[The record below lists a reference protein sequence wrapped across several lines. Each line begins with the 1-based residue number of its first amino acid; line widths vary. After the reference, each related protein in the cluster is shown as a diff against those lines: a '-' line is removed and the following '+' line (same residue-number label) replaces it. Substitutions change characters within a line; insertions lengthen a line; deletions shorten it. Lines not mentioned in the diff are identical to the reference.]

1 MTEMTERGDVRTLR
15 QIALAFLV
23 CAVVFFP
30 LIFNPILFGF
40 FDAETDEELRA
51 HVAEHLTALRLVF
64 TGIGLTELALGAALW
79 RWGTVVA
86 AVTPGRRG
94 SIATY
99 LARGAAAAGVIALLG
114 RLSSWVQDVDQLAA
128 SDFGAIE
135 VIVGLG
141 AGLGFSLAFIGYGV
155 LMIRGEMPTS
165 LGVVWVLSGLLYW
178 AGILPLWFFFGALV
192 FGIVG
197 LIRFRGMRAGANRVA
212 GIKRTAPV
220 PESLPST

>member
-1 MTEMTERGDVRTLR
+1 MPGKLDSG
-15 QIALAFLV
+15 
-23 CAVVFFP
+23 VFFAAVGLGFMIYEIC
-30 LIFNPILFGF
+30 LIQK
-40 FDAETDEELRA
+40 
-51 HVAEHLTALRLVF
+51 LTLLLGHPTRSLTVTLMSLLVF

-165 LGVVWVLSGLLYW
+165 LGVVWVLSGLLSW